1 MSITIIIFIC
11 FFSLQPSQ
19 VYLTRIERRSGSV
32 VGYPIARVVVS
43 FDRIIFLKSRLGTLF
58 KRLYFATSV
67 MADS

>member
-1 MSITIIIFIC
+1 M
-11 FFSLQPSQ
+11 
-19 VYLTRIERRSGSV
+19 TRIERRSGSV

-58 KRLYFATSV
+58 KILYFATSV